1 VGQGWLILTPTGS
14 PEPQNRNI
22 IEIAGELR
30 HSTEKA
36 HLFLNGS
43 KEVWIVKA
51 VCEWSEEEKLMQME
65 EWLALEK
72 GLI

>member
-1 VGQGWLILTPTGS
+1 MRK
-14 PEPQNRNI
+14 NHNI

-36 HLFLNGS
+36 HLFFDGS
-43 KEVWIVKA
+43 KEVWIAKA
-51 VCEWSEEEKLMQME
+51 LCEWDANSKTMQMA